1 MDAFATV
8 KDLESR
14 WRAMDSSEE
23 KRAEVL
29 LEDAAAMIA
38 AEMERFGIAVDDKDE
53 KQARNLVRVS
63 CDMVLRVMDP
73 EAPQEAWGVGSVVPR
88 HNELFITKQERNSI
102 VNRRGRI
109 GFASMLGAVE

>member
-8 KDLESR
+8 ADLESR
-14 WRAMDSSEE
+14 WRVMDATEK

-29 LEDAAAMIA
+29 LVDAAAMIA
-38 AEMERFGIAVDDKDE
+38 AEMERFSIVVDDKDE

-73 EAPQEAWGVGSVVPR
+73 DAPQEAWGVGSVVPR
-88 HNELFITKQERNSI
+88 HGVLYITKQERNSI
-102 VNRRGRI
+102 VNRRGRVC
-109 GFASMLGAVE
+109 FASAFGASK